1 MVLAAKCLS
10 GLRGRLSVPKKNIY
24 YWIAAFTGIALV
36 LLGVTFCVYASARTL
51 PAGVTLAG
59 WEAGG
64 LTPGEAEAVM
74 ERRMEELASVPL
86 TLISEG
92 KTVLTLT
99 LREAGAEY
107 AATALSGRLDVLR
120 NGSLWQRAQ
129 ARRSIAADWPLE
141 IHLDTGLLRERLGL
155 AWERE
160 AFGDPVN
167 AEREITKED
176 EIRYHPETHSRRID
190 WALLEQAI
198 AAALPRSLE
207 KPVSG
212 DIALELPLAT
222 LEAPVTVRS
231 LKAEGVERKI
241 AEFSTSLGASGP
253 GRVHNV
259 KAAAAAVDGTV
270 LAPGAV
276 FDYGKAI
283 EKAQAETGFR
293 EAPVIVGGRLQ
304 PGVGGGICQVSST
317 LYNAA
322 IRVGLEMVE
331 RQNHSVPVNY
341 LPKGQDATFAQGYI
355 NFRFRNNTGK
365 WLVIRT
371 EVKGKVLTVKLFG
384 SFPRNV
390 TYTLESKTV
399 EILPPRDQAVADASV
414 PPGGTRVLRKGRTGY
429 IVETYI
435 TKRTGGA
442 SPERS
447 LLSRDTYPAQMRQV
461 AVHPSDP
468 RLTGQRHTP
477 AKALMEDGVKAR

>member
-1 MVLAAKCLS
+1 M
-10 GLRGRLSVPKKNIY
+10 PNKKSFFL
-24 YWIAAFTGIALV
+24 IAAIAGIVLV
-36 LLGVTFCVYASARTL
+36 LTGGAFYAYDPVRTL
-51 PAGVTLAG
+51 PPGVTVAG
-59 WEAGG
+59 WDAGG
-64 LTPGEAEAVM
+64 LSPGEAEGEM
-74 ERRMEELASVPL
+74 ERRVAELSSVPL
-86 TLISEG
+86 TLMTEG
-92 KTVLTLT
+92 KPVLTLT

-107 AATALSGRLDVLR
+107 AAAALSEKLTVLR
-120 NGSLWQRAQ
+120 SGGLWQRAQ
-129 ARRSIAADWPLE
+129 ARHAIAADWPLE
-141 IHLDTGLLRERLGL
+141 IRLDTAPLHDRLSP

-160 AFGDPVN
+160 TFGTPVN
-167 AEREITKED
+167 AEREITEND
-176 EIRYHPETHSRRID
+176 QVRYHPETNKSRID
-190 WALLEQAI
+190 WTLLEQAI

-207 KPVSG
+207 KTG
-212 DIALELPLAT
+212 AEGIALELPLAT
-222 LEAPVTVRS
+222 LEAPITVRG

-259 KAAAAAVDGTV
+259 QAAAAAVDGTV

-322 IRVGLEMVE
+322 LRVGLEMVE

-371 EVKGKVLTVKLFG
+371 AVKGKMLMVKLFG

-414 PPGGTRVLRKGRTGY
+414 PSGGTRVLRKGRTGY

-442 SPERS
+442 SPERT

-461 AVHPSDP
+461 AVHPSDS
-468 RLTGQRHTP
+468 RLTGQRHAP
-477 AKALMEDGVKAR
+477 AKALVEDGVSVR